1 MKTPDG
7 AVELT
12 GYKLCVLDGLR
23 RPIRRRDI
31 FPVRS
36 LRYADPRKGLLSG
49 PAWEAARPTVCRTV
63 GVSTV
68 ADEELRLLSNRLD
81 LAFRET
87 GDRIAMNPA
96 VTVVNT
102 TEGPDLSLERLEKI
116 EEPAS
121 LIALRAA
128 IDARLP
134 RLDLPELI
142 MEMQARTGFAG
153 V

>member
-1 MKTPDG
+1 M
-7 AVELT
+7 
-12 GYKLCVLDGLR
+12 
-23 RPIRRRDI
+23 
-31 FPVRS
+31 
-36 LRYADPRKGLLSG
+36 
-49 PAWEAARPTVCRTV
+49 
-63 GVSTV
+63 STV